1 MLGDNI
7 KEIRKKKGFT
17 QEELAIKLNVVRQ
30 TVSKWEKG
38 FSVPDADM
46 LQKIADVLDVNT
58 NQLLG
63 TDIGTEEEAQ
73 NNNEIA
79 ERLSKISEQLA
90 IKNKRTKT
98 IWKIVGIV
106 LLAVIV
112 LNILSIVFGGINS
125 TEIDT
130 KEDASLI
137 SITM

>member
-1 MLGDNI
+1 
-7 KEIRKKKGFT
+7 
-17 QEELAIKLNVVRQ
+17 
-30 TVSKWEKG
+30 
-38 FSVPDADM
+38 M

-63 TDIGTEEEAQ
+63 SDIGTEEEAQ
-73 NNNEIA
+73 NNNDIA

-130 KEDASLI
+130 KEESSLI